1 MSTGRF
7 PFKKL
12 AKYPHMKPEDIAV
25 WERFISK
32 NPAVYD
38 TCDYDVPVG
47 DGAPQSDALP
57 ENIKAD
63 GKILTQKKIDVVAY
77 VGEIVHVIEVGPIA
91 DMRKLGQI
99 LTYTTLY
106 TKEHPEAVMI
116 IPTVVCGAV
125 ERELAPMFA
134 EHGIVLEVVE

>member
-1 MSTGRF
+1 
-7 PFKKL
+7 
-12 AKYPHMKPEDIAV
+12 MKPEDVAV
-25 WERFISK
+25 WERFMLK
-32 NPAVYD
+32 NPKVYD
-38 TCDYDVPVG
+38 TVDYDVAVG
-47 DGAPQSDALP
+47 DGAPQSEAHP
-57 ENIKAD
+57 ENIQAM

-99 LTYTTLY
+99 LTYLTLY
-106 TKEHPEAVMI
+106 TREHPEATLI

-134 EHGIVLEVVE
+134 EHGIVLEVA